1 MSGMHKAT
9 LCIHKT
15 GLCIRISSRSRTAC
29 THFCCR
35 PGLHLPTRPNSISF
49 RWFSAMVASRF
60 FSKAD
65 ISSGSCTSVDEDAP
79 RGWSRRRKLVTTSFA
94 TQIASQM
101 AVSPIVSALASLKC
115 LLLRQDGWGE

>member
-1 MSGMHKAT
+1 
-9 LCIHKT
+9 
-15 GLCIRISSRSRTAC
+15 
-29 THFCCR
+29 
-35 PGLHLPTRPNSISF
+35 
-49 RWFSAMVASRF
+49 MVASRF

-65 ISSGSCTSVDEDAP
+65 ISSGSCASVDEDAP